1 MKKILMIIAAV
12 AVLAS
17 CGSSSSP
24 ADQAV
29 SYAKQIEKA
38 MADQD
43 YEALMKVQS
52 EMLEWQSG
60 LSEEE
65 LKEAEAAFTK
75 YMLGSE
81 LGEELMGDE
90 DFLDTASEYAV
101 DAYDVASEYAEEAY
115 DKASE
120 YAKDAY
126 DVASEYA
133 KDAYDVASE
142 YAEEAY
148 DKAEELLE
156 DLW

>member
-52 EMLEWQSG
+52 EMQEWQSG

-81 LGEELMGDE
+81 LGEE

-101 DAYDVASEYAEEAY
+101 DAYDV
-115 DKASE
+115 ASE

-142 YAEEAY
+142 YAEDAY